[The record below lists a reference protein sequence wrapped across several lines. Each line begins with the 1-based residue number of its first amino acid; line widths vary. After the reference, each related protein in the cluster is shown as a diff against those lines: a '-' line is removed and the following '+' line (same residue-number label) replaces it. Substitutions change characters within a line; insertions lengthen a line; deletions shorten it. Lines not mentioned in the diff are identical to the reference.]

1 MLAPASYSPASS
13 SAPSPTAMS
22 EWRFLKALMIASV
35 GCRSKLPDSHKG
47 RHKRPALL
55 FKTMPDIISILAI
68 SKKGK
73 SRIGSSVTAAIVEQD
88 HHDKLFIVIP
98 GMNQCR
104 WIKKDNDPDF
114 RVIAEL

>member
-1 MLAPASYSPASS
+1 MDA
-13 SAPSPTAMS
+13 
-22 EWRFLKALMIASV
+22 IN
-35 GCRSKLPDSHKG
+35 
-47 RHKRPALL
+47 
-55 FKTMPDIISILAI
+55 IIAI

-73 SRIGSSVTAAIVEQD
+73 SRIGTKLTTAIVEQN

-114 RVIAEL
+114 RIIAEI